1 MSLLDEYVSDYKILI
16 KTIVDDGYGGY
27 TTIWKEGVTIK
38 GALGKPSE
46 TEVITA
52 QAKGEKVTNTMLIDK
67 ALNLEYHTVL
77 SRVSD
82 GKILRV
88 TSSGDEE
95 YTPASSNLNKR
106 KILCEE
112 WEIPPDEQITS
123 AT

>member
-1 MSLLDEYVSDYKILI
+1 MSLLDEYTSEYKILDR
-16 KTIVDDGYGGY
+16 TITDDGYGGY
-27 TTIWKEGVTIK
+27 TVSWKEGVTIK
-38 GALGKPSE
+38 GALGQPSE

-52 QAKGEKVTNTMLIDK
+52 EAKGEKVTATMLIDK
-67 ALNLEYHTVL
+67 ALKLEYHTVL

-82 GKILRV
+82 GKIFRV
-88 TSSGDEE
+88 TSSGAED